1 MTTTQARPASLVFI
15 VVTLILD
22 MLGIGLVLPIL
33 PRLLENL
40 SGGDIVTAAHVLG
53 LLTALYSGM
62 QFLFGPL
69 TGALSDRFGRRPVLL
84 ISLFGLGI
92 TYLLSAIAPTLVL
105 FVTVRALSGLMA
117 STFPVAS
124 AYIADVSPP
133 EKRAQNFG
141 LVGFAFG
148 IGFIAGPFLGGVL
161 GEIDLRLPFFVAG
174 FLSLANVVFGF
185 FALPESLKPEH
196 RRAIDLRRA
205 NPIGAFRVFAF
216 AHGGALLVGGYIL
229 AAVAQRGLENIWVL
243 YSGYR
248 YGWSTIE
255 VGLSLTAVGLMFA
268 LCQALLI
275 RRVVP
280 RIGERRALL
289 IGLIVSAFGLFL
301 YAIAPQGW
309 MAYAI
314 MLVHI
319 PGWALVMPSLQ
330 SILSRA
336 TPPDQ
341 QGLLQGGLASVN
353 TGTAIVGPPLATTV
367 FAYFIGPE
375 APVHL
380 PGASFY
386 LGAALILAS
395 IAIIAATGGFKRR
408 EGST

>member
-33 PRLLENL
+33 PRLLESL

-289 IGLIVSAFGLFL
+289 IGLIFSAFGLFL